1 MECKRMSRLI
11 IVSHRLPFSGAFEK
25 DELILKPSMG
35 GLASGLLPLLD
46 EHTIWVG
53 SDGIKEK
60 LNKAQGT
67 LVQETFQ
74 QRGCTTVR
82 LPQRAHH
89 AFYNDISNGIFWPLY
104 HNQSGRLPLTMPH
117 WNEYKLINRLY
128 AERLAEIVRPGDT
141 VWVHDYHLQL
151 LPRMLHDKDLGVSI
165 AFFLHIPFP
174 PVEIFRMLPIRDEIL
189 EGILGADTIGFHA
202 DSYARHF
209 KQAVESIISYPKVTG
224 GLLVQGRRIE
234 VVVAP
239 LGVDGPRWEK
249 LATSQ
254 ISGVLVDAIDKMR
267 QDNPDLQIFFSVD
280 RLDYTK
286 GLPRKLLALERLLEN
301 NPDLRGKIALIQ
313 IAPGSRGSLAA
324 YSRYKLQVEQMV
336 GAINGKFG
344 FPGYQPILYFASP
357 FGAEELSQAYR
368 KINVML
374 VSPLM
379 DGMNLVAKEFIAS
392 RPDHDGVLIL
402 SEFAGA
408 THELAECLLI
418 NPYDI
423 EATAKTMRHALVMP
437 REERQLRMKNLRE
450 RVMKFDARQWVQ
462 QFFSHGKASKEL
474 VPTEI
479 DKQFVQRSGMSGIIE
494 MLERPLTLFIDYDG
508 TLFPIVRRP
517 DLAAPDSSLM
527 MLLTKLSRT
536 PGVEVHIVS
545 GRRFDE
551 LFQWFQ
557 RLPMHIH
564 GEHGGISFDPI
575 SRRRS
580 FLIDVSKD
588 SSLLQS
594 VQEIFQK
601 YKNLHKGILI
611 ENKAFSTVL
620 HYRMVEVGAMERH
633 LLALTQEVM
642 ALNEASELDILTGKK
657 NIEVRFKGISK
668 AKVVERHLAQ
678 RDDQMTYIAIGDDT
692 TDEEMFRALKGRG
705 ITISVGDS
713 ISDAVYNL
721 RDSSAV
727 REFLRMLEARMN
739 NSGISYRPNST
750 ANITQTSEDESLA
763 QTKPSGGRRK

>member
-1 MECKRMSRLI
+1 MSRLI
-11 IVSHRLPFSGAFEK
+11 IVSHRLPFSGAFVN

-35 GLASGLLPLLD
+35 GLVSGLLPLLD
-46 EHTIWVG
+46 ENTIWVG
-53 SDGIKEK
+53 SDGITQK
-60 LNKAQGT
+60 LNKAQRSM
-67 LVQETFQ
+67 VQEAFQ

-104 HNQSGRLPLTMPH
+104 HNQTGRLPLTMPH
-117 WNEYKLINRLY
+117 WNEYQLINRLY
-128 AERLAEIVRPGDT
+128 ADRLAEIVRPGDT
-141 VWVHDYHLQL
+141 VWIHDYHLQL
-151 LPRMLHDKDLGVSI
+151 LPKMLRDKDLGVSI

-174 PVEIFRMLPIRDEIL
+174 PAEIFRMLPIREEIL
-189 EGILGADTIGFHA
+189 EGILGADTIGFHT

-209 KQAVESIISYPKVTG
+209 QQAVESIISYPKVTG
-224 GLLVQGRRIE
+224 GLLVHGRRIE

-239 LGVDGPRWEK
+239 LGVDGPRWEN
-249 LATSQ
+249 LATCEQ
-254 ISGVLVDAIDKMR
+254 RGILVDAIDKMR
-267 QDNPDLQIFFSVD
+267 HDNPDLQIFFSVD

-313 IAPGSRGSLAA
+313 IAPGSRGNLAA
-324 YSRYKLQVEQMV
+324 YSRYKLQVEQMI

-344 FPGYQPILYFASP
+344 YPGYQPIQYFASP
-357 FGAEELSQAYR
+357 FSAEELSQAYR

-423 EATAKTMRHALVMP
+423 EATAQTMRQALAMP

-462 QFFSHGKASKEL
+462 QFFSHRKVSATPAATEL
-474 VPTEI
+474 
-479 DKQFVQRSGMSGIIE
+479 DKQYVQSSGMPRIVE

-517 DLAAPDSSLM
+517 DLAAPDSSLI

-551 LFQWFQ
+551 LFQWFH
-557 RLPMHIH
+557 RLPLYIH
-564 GEHGGISFDPI
+564 GEHGGISFDPL

-580 FLIDVSKD
+580 FLIDPKKD
-588 SSLLQS
+588 STLLQR
-594 VQEIFQK
+594 VQEIFQR
-601 YKNLHKGILI
+601 YKDLHKGVLI

-633 LLALTQEVM
+633 LLALTQEIM
-642 ALNEASELDILTGKK
+642 ALNGATELDILAGKK
-657 NIEVRFKGISK
+657 NIEVRLKGISK
-668 AKVVERHLAQ
+668 AKVVERRLAQ
-678 RDDQMTYIAIGDDT
+678 GDERTYVAIGDDK
-692 TDEEMFRALKGRG
+692 TDEEMFAALKGRG
-705 ITISVGDS
+705 VTISVGDS
-713 ISDAVYNL
+713 ISDSVYNL

-727 REFLRMLEARMN
+727 REFLRLLEAQLN
-739 NSGISYRPNST
+739 NSGKIYRPGST
-750 ANITQTSEDESLA
+750 SALCETQEDEVLP
-763 QTKPSGGRRK
+763 QTKPRGGRTQ